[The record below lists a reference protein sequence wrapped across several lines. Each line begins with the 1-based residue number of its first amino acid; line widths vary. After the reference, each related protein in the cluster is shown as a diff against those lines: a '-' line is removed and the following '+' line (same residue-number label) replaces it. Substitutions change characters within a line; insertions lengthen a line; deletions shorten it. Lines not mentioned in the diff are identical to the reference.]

1 MAAPNNNGTNNPQT
15 VTGGQFG
22 VVIDGSMLN
31 QNNVPAGTE
40 VKGPIT
46 LDSTLSSTGNITAPN
61 FIGNVSI
68 ANVVGNAAFAN
79 VAGFVSNAAQ
89 SNITSVGT
97 LTGLSVSGSANV
109 GNLSIAGNTIL
120 SANLAQSGAAPLAAT
135 DTTIAFKMPLTIDGN
150 VYYIALTAAQ

>member
-1 MAAPNNNGTNNPQT
+1 MSAPNQEGTNNPQT

-46 LDSTLSSTGNITAPN
+46 FDSTLSATGNITAPN

-97 LTGLSVSGSANV
+97 LTGLSVSGNANV

-120 SANLAQSGAAPLAAT
+120 SANLAQAGAAPIAAT
-135 DTTIAFKMPLTIDGN
+135 DTTIAFKMPLTIAGN
-150 VYYIALTAAQ
+150 TYYIALTAAQ